1 MATLLI
7 IHEVEDVE
15 LWLSSPLR
23 DKLFEP
29 LGITARPFRDPEGS
43 NWVGLIAEVPDV
55 AAWHEVR
62 ATGEAIEAMELDGL
76 RRETIVELVEA
87 RGWSSSRKR

>member
-7 IHEVEDVE
+7 IHEVDDVE
-15 LWLSSPLR
+15 RWLASPKR
-23 DKLFEP
+23 DELFAP

-43 NWVGLIAEVPDV
+43 HWVGLIAEVPDV

-62 ATGEAIEAMELDGL
+62 ATNEAVEAMELDGL
-76 RRETIVELVEA
+76 RRETIVELLEA
-87 RGWSSSRKR
+87 

>member
-15 LWLSSPLR
+15 LWLSSPRR
-23 DKLFEP
+23 DELFTP
-29 LGITARPFRDPEGS
+29 LGITARPFRDPGGS
-43 NWVGLIAEVPDV
+43 NRVGLIAEVPDV

-62 ATGEAIEAMELDGL
+62 ATSQAIEAMELDGL
-76 RRETIVELVEA
+76 RRETIVELIEA
-87 RGWSSSRKR
+87 RGWPSSSER